1 VSAEAFEVP
10 RVVDARG
17 RPLDVI
23 TIRGL
28 TVDCIV
34 GIYNRERVAAQPL
47 RLDVA
52 LFLDTRPAAASGRLA
67 DTVHYARLTGELRFI
82 LEACRFELLES
93 AAEAVCQYLLAP
105 SAGGPA
111 RARVLEVSVRLT
123 KPLAL
128 GGAAVPGLQV
138 HRTAEELGYAEREAP
153 FGHVDVLHEGVG
165 YGLYRLRVRP
175 GGVIPAHGQAGVE
188 ESELVLGA
196 GLLLQGHAVGSGTAF
211 HWPRGFPHR
220 YDNPTGREQT
230 VLCVARPRLMLSEE
244 RVTEPPAQ
252 GLAPAR
258 GYAYYPPEEQG
269 PSPDEPPRSG

>member
-1 VSAEAFEVP
+1 MSAETFELP
-10 RVVDARG
+10 RVLDARG

-67 DTVHYARLTGELRFI
+67 DTVHYGRLSGELRFI

-105 SAGGPA
+105 PAGGSP

-138 HRTAEELGYAEREAP
+138 HRTAEELGYGEREAP

-165 YGLYRLRVRP
+165 YGLYRLRVKP
-175 GGVIPAHGQAGVE
+175 GGVIPAHAHPVME
-188 ESELVLGA
+188 ESELVLGT

-220 YDNPTGREQT
+220 YDNPTDREQM
-230 VLCVARPRLMLSEE
+230 VLCVARPRLMTSDE
-244 RVTEPPAQ
+244 RVTEPPAE
-252 GLAPAR
+252 GLATVR
-258 GYAYYPPEEQG
+258 GHAYYPAEEQV
-269 PSPDEPPRSG
+269 PLSDETLRPG